1 MSNTPAAWT
10 KTVGL
15 TMYEDPLLDFVGKA
29 EAAWEYDKVF
39 TVGRTTHATEKGYVV
54 ATLGLPTI
62 RGNAEPIT
70 TEDLSELEDWTATAI
85 EIALGIDWDMKLIE
99 DKERIG
105 NLFSIGS
112 RAIGESFKQAV
123 GQQAAS
129 ILNNAFNS
137 TTQPLY
143 DTSALCDSV
152 TSDWNVT
159 VDNDLP
165 VATPGYDSIWD
176 MIKFLM
182 FDQRTLKG
190 LKKKGKPFQ
199 YIYYPSWVEEVTA
212 VFHNGF
218 VPGTVTRDEN
228 QIKRDFSITPV
239 QCIDMTDTNA
249 HFMQGTRSKKNF
261 RLRMKKDLTTVWDD
275 HAKNRTR
282 SALSHMVFLR
292 YVMNR
297 NDFVGIPGS

>member
-1 MSNTPAAWT
+1 
-10 KTVGL
+10 
-15 TMYEDPLLDFVGKA
+15 MYEEPLIDFVQKA
-29 EAAWEYDKVF
+29 EPTWEYSKAF
-39 TVGRTTHATEKGYVV
+39 TVGKTTHATEKGYVV
-54 ATLGLPTI
+54 AGLGLPTI

-70 TEDLSELEDWTATAI
+70 TEDLSELEDWSATAI

-99 DKERIG
+99 DKERIS
-105 NLFSIGS
+105 NLLAVGS
-112 RAIGESFKQAV
+112 RAIAESFKQAV
-123 GQQAAS
+123 SQQVAS
-129 ILNNAFNS
+129 VLNYAFDS
-137 TTQPLY
+137 TNQPLY

-182 FDQRTLKG
+182 FDQRSLKN
-190 LKKKGKPFQ
+190 LKKSGKPMN

-212 VFHNGF
+212 AFQNGHI
-218 VPGTVTRDEN
+218 PGTVTRDEN
-228 QIKRDFSITPV
+228 QLKRDFNITPV
-239 QCIDMTDTNA
+239 QCIELTDTNA

-261 RLRMKKDLTTVWDD
+261 RLRMKKNLTTEWDD
-275 HAKNRTR
+275 HKKNRTR

-297 NDFVGIPGS
+297 DDFVGIPGS